1 MTKKNLFLIAKV
13 NPKPKH
19 FEDAKTALLD
29 IIEQTLQED
38 GCIQFELYDDK
49 KYLYLYEEWIDE
61 SALAQHYEEPYTKVV
76 FDKYQ
81 KWLLEPVEVMKMEK
95 SSTNII

>member
-13 NPKPKH
+13 LPKREH
-19 FEDAKTALLD
+19 FEDAKNALLD

-49 KYLYLYEEWIDE
+49 KHLYLYEEWIDE

-81 KWLLEPVEVMKMEK
+81 KWLAQPVEVMKMEK
-95 SSTNII
+95 STKI

>member
-13 NPKPKH
+13 FPKAEH
-19 FEDAKTALLD
+19 FKDAKNALLD
-29 IIEQTLQED
+29 IIEQTLEED

-49 KYLYLYEEWIDE
+49 KNLYLYEEWIDE
-61 SALAQHYEEPYTKVV
+61 AALAQHYEEPYTKVV

-81 KWLLEPVEVMKMEK
+81 KWLAALVEVMKMGKSEK
-95 SSTNII
+95 L

>member
-1 MTKKNLFLIAKV
+1 MIKKNLFLIAKV
-13 NPKPKH
+13 LPKPEH
-19 FEDAKTALLD
+19 FQDAKNALLD
-29 IIEQTLQED
+29 IVEQTLQED

-61 SALAQHYEEPYTKVV
+61 DALAQHYDEPYTKVV

-81 KWLLEPVEVMKMEK
+81 QWLLEPVEIMKMSK
-95 SSTNII
+95 STKN

>member
-13 NPKPKH
+13 FPKAEH
-19 FEDAKTALLD
+19 FKDAKNALLD
-29 IIEQTLQED
+29 IIEQTLQEQ

-49 KYLYLYEEWIDE
+49 KHLYLYEEWINE

-81 KWLLEPVEVMKMEK
+81 TWLAQPVEVMKMQK
-95 SSTNII
+95 SNKI

>member
-1 MTKKNLFLIAKV
+1 FLIAKV
-13 NPKPKH
+13 LPKTEH

-49 KYLYLYEEWIDE
+49 KYLYLYEESIDE
-61 SALAQHYEEPYTKVV
+61 NALSKHYEEPYTKVV

-95 SSTNII
+95 SSTILM

>member
-1 MTKKNLFLIAKV
+1 MSKKNLFLIAKV
-13 NPKPKH
+13 LPKDEH
-19 FEDAKTALLD
+19 FEDAKVALLD
-29 IIEQTLQED
+29 IIEQTLEED

-49 KYLYLYEEWIDE
+49 KNLYLYEEWIDE

-81 KWLLEPVEVMKMEK
+81 KWLAKPVEVMKMEK
-95 SSTNII
+95 SIKV